1 MAAHRSSQEKKALSY
16 AKDRRNDYG
25 ENDKSS
31 RKNIRRNKRTP
42 NRADRHRHHQLLVG
56 ATGPVAADTA
66 ERIEDRLLARK
77 SMWFTTRWR
86 KWRDAPLAD
95 IVIYKLRRRETLGMA
110 DRQAVEDRVDRI
122 RRRTKRQS

>member
-1 MAAHRSSQEKKALSY
+1 MARRDPQEKKALSY

-42 NRADRHRHHQLLVG
+42 NRSDRHRERQTLAA
-56 ATGPVAADTA
+56 ATGAAVPA
-66 ERIEDRLLARK
+66 EAAEAAEIKLLARK

-95 IVIYKLRRRETLGMA
+95 IVVSKLRRRAGLGMTDPA
-110 DRQAVEDRVDRI
+110 ATEATIERI
-122 RRRTKRQS
+122 RRQSSTP